1 MILCV
6 YGDAFRVKERVKEL
20 KDAFRAKHDPTG
32 LNFTQ
37 FPSDGQKPNPSE
49 VLQSALASPFLGARR
64 MVVVRDAV
72 AGAKKEAEKAWAGA
86 ERVPE
91 STVLVFVDAAD
102 SAAVEKT
109 ALFKMLAAFGAK
121 MEPLPSPSG
130 AELVKWIVRRA
141 AVLNVGISTDAA
153 QELSVRTGGDL
164 WQTDAEL
171 NKLAAFAGTTTITSA
186 MVTEMVRPA
195 FEGQMFALMDMVSQK
210 RTREAL
216 RMLEE
221 ERQAGSADFYLLSM
235 LQRQIR
241 LLLSARLLL
250 DQDPRAS
257 GAQAAEVLG
266 AAPFVAGKV
275 MSQARGFHTRVL
287 EEAHGLTYA
296 FDVGAKSGRIDAALA
311 VDLLCAKLLNA

>member
-6 YGDAFRVKERVKEL
+6 YGDAFRVRERVKEL

-37 FPSDGQKPNPSE
+37 FPSDGQKVNPSE

-64 MVVVRDAV
+64 MVIVRDAV
-72 AGAKKEAEKAWAGA
+72 AGAKKEAEKSWAGA

-102 SAAVEKT
+102 TAAVEKT
-109 ALFKMLAAFGAK
+109 ALFKILSTFGAK
-121 MEPLPSPSG
+121 MEPLTSPSG
-130 AELVKWIVRRA
+130 AELAKWIIRRA
-141 AVLNVGISTDAA
+141 VALGVGISADAA
-153 QELSVRTGGDL
+153 QELALRTGGDL

-171 NKLAAFAGTTTITSA
+171 NKLAAFAGSATITSL

-195 FEGQMFALMDMVSQK
+195 FEGQMFALMDAVSQK

-241 LLLSARLLL
+241 LLFSARLLL
-250 DQDPRAS
+250 DDDPRATS
-257 GAQAAEVLG
+257 PQAAEVLG

-275 MSQARGFHTRVL
+275 LSQARGFSSQTLR
-287 EEAHGLTYA
+287 EAHTLTYS
-296 FDVGAKSGRIDAALA
+296 FDVGSKSGRIDAGLA
-311 VDLLCAKLLNA
+311 VDLLFAKLLGA